1 MAPNLIDEVNRLFD
15 ELVHDP
21 WRRSLVPSPRQVPRA
36 PVSDWA
42 VEIPLRGVERGD
54 VSVTTEGG
62 RLTVT
67 VLRRTGRQGKG
78 RGGRPP
84 VRAEEHFRQS
94 FALPEGTVMRTV
106 EASFEDG
113 LLRIRV
119 GLQRH

>member
-1 MAPNLIDEVNRLFD
+1 MASNLIDEVNRLFD

-21 WRRSLVPSPRQVPRA
+21 WRRPLVPSPRQPARA

-42 VEIPLRGVERGD
+42 VEIPLQGVVRGD

-67 VLRRTGRQGKG
+67 VLRRTGRRGKE
-78 RGGRPP
+78 RGGSASM
-84 VRAEEHFRQS
+84 RAEEHFRQS
-94 FALPEGTVMRTV
+94 FVLPEGTVMRTV

-119 GLQRH
+119 GLRRH